1 MFTGKLIREYKKK
14 FGFKANVKDC
24 IKNDRLTILYAVL
37 CLIFTYLLG
46 TFIEKQN
53 YLLIFVF
60 LIFSIFAF
68 LIFYFHR
75 KNFILKKY
83 GSWYGFQQH
92 KINIFKDILKDNF
105 NIDSSEGVKQLDEIV
120 QKEISILED
129 MKKFPFSEWIRPLIT
144 ALLITGL
151 LGLGIQQFLK
161 GNDVQAGKLV
171 MLYFLII
178 GVTIIISFFIS
189 MCDSRI
195 TYLKKISFQLSE
207 LILLKNLELE
217 SREKKKQLKR

>member
-1 MFTGKLIREYKKK
+1 MFTGKLIREYKKI
-14 FGFKANVKDC
+14 FGFKANVKEC
-24 IKNDRLTILYAVL
+24 IKSDRLTILYIVL

-46 TFIEKQN
+46 TFIDKQN
-53 YLLIFVF
+53 YLLIFIF
-60 LIFSIFAF
+60 LIFDIFAF

-75 KNFILKKY
+75 KNLILKKY
-83 GSWYGFQQH
+83 GSLYGFQQH

-105 NIDSSEGVKQLDEIV
+105 NIDSSEGLKQLDEIV
-120 QKEISILED
+120 KKEISILED

-178 GVTIIISFFIS
+178 GVTIFISFFIS

-207 LILLKNLELE
+207 LILLKELELE
-217 SREKKKQLKR
+217 SREKKKQLKS